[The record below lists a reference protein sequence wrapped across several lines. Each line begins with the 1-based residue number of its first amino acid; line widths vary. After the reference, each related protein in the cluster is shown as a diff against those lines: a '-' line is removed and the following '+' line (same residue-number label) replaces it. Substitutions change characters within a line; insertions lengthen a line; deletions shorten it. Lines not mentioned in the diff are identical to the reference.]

1 MIDSQILPIFNKIL
15 PQASPQFCEDFY
27 KILKDEHNRN
37 NQPWLKNLILLVDG
51 INADNSTKNLITK

>member
-15 PQASPQFCEDFY
+15 PQASPQFYEDFY
-27 KILKDEHNRN
+27 KILKDEQNRN